1 MLKGIDVSS
10 WQSPGAINYKEYD
23 FVIIKASEGVNYV
36 DPGLDRHLTA
46 LFGTT
51 DPTPQKDKCY
61 GFYHYAR
68 PDLGNTPEAEA
79 KDFLGCISTQVGN
92 CVMVLDW
99 EGDSLN
105 YSPEWAKG
113 WLDYVYKQTGVKPML
128 YIQASQAKM
137 AKYAPIAAADYGLWV
152 AHWGVASPSFSN
164 WQDYAIWQYRGS
176 PLDMDFFN
184 GDKNAWWKYCGR
196 KPEQEETGVDE
207 KTVRKIAQEEI
218 NKYFSALEKNTE
230 ISDWAE
236 TAVNFVLQY
245 GIMTGDKSGDKKA
258 FRPKDFLTR
267 EEEAVVMHNLYTMLR
282 GIFET
287 K

>member
-10 WQSPGAINYKEYD
+10 WQNPGSINYKEYD

-79 KDFLGCISTQVGN
+79 KDFLSCISSQVGN
-92 CVMVLDW
+92 CVMALDW

-105 YSPEWAKG
+105 YSPDWAKR
-113 WLDYVYKQTGVKPML
+113 WLDYVYKQTGVKPLL

-152 AHWGVASPSFSN
+152 AHWGVAAPSFAN
-164 WQDYAIWQYRGS
+164 WQNYAIWQYRGT
-176 PLDMDFFN
+176 PLDMDVFN

-196 KPEQEETGVDE
+196 KIEQEEPDMDDN
-207 KTVRKIAQEEI
+207 TVRKIAQEEI
-218 NKYFSALEKNTE
+218 KKYFSSLEKNTE
-230 ISDWAE
+230 ISEWAE
-236 TAVNFVLQY
+236 KQVNFVLEY
-245 GIMTGDKSGDKKA
+245 GIMSGDKVGDKKA

-267 EEEAVVMHNLYTMLR
+267 EEEAVVMYNFYKVLR
-282 GIFET
+282 DIFET